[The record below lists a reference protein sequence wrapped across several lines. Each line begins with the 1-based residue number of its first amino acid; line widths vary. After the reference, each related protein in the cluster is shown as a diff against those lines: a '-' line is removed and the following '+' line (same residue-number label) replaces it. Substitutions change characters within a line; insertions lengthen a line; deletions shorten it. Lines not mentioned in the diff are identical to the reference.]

1 MGILGGKSALGGGN
15 QIAARILVDL
25 WKKLVEW
32 GWEYDRQHRLFRQD
46 GPTVAVGGDLFSSAM
61 SFFKP

>member
-32 GWEYDRQHRLFRQD
+32 GWGWEYDRQHRLFRQD
-46 GPTVAVGGDLFSSAM
+46 GTTVWGGGGIF
-61 SFFKP
+61 